1 MLVRHRDRNRGAGI
15 EKPRQRMRRGQ
26 SDRVKDN
33 GDRGTEIAEI
43 EGQGLKDRNRGA
55 GIEKPRQ
62 SE

>member
-1 MLVRHRDRNRGAGI
+1 MCKDYSKVLVRDRDRNRGAGI
-15 EKPRQRMRRGQ
+15 RGQ

>member
-1 MLVRHRDRNRGAGI
+1 
-15 EKPRQRMRRGQ
+15 MRRGQ